1 MKIEISEDVVWRDL
15 GGEVVILDLV
25 TQHYFGLTG
34 AGNEM
39 WHLIAER
46 GSSARIIDD
55 LVARYDDVDP
65 GKLQGDFEKLVRELA
80 DKGMVRLSP
89 DESV

>member
-15 GGEVVILDLV
+15 EGEVVILDLA

-39 WHLIAER
+39 WHLIAEH
-46 GSSARIIDD
+46 GSSDKIIDD
-55 LVARYDDVDP
+55 LVARYEDVDP
-65 GKLQGDFEKLVRELA
+65 RKLERDFEKLVRELA
-80 DKGMVRLSP
+80 GKGMLKISS
-89 DESV
+89 DEPV

>member
-15 GGEVVILDLV
+15 GGEVVILDLA

-39 WHLIAER
+39 WQLIAEH
-46 GSSARIIDD
+46 GSSDKIIDD

-80 DKGMVRLSP
+80 DKGMVRISS
-89 DESV
+89 D

>member
-1 MKIEISEDVVWRDL
+1 MKIEISDDVVWRDL
-15 GGEVVILDLV
+15 GGEVVILDLA

-39 WHLIAER
+39 WQLIAEH
-46 GSSARIIDD
+46 GSSDKIIDD

-65 GKLQGDFEKLVRELA
+65 GKLQTDFEKLVRELA
-80 DKGMVRLSP
+80 DKGMVRISSDGNP
-89 DESV
+89 